1 MSNWYVQTGKDSDI
15 VISSRIRL
23 ARNIKGIPFTTKCKP
38 EDLEKVINIMN
49 NEVNSLGYGLKLFRM
64 DKIDNVTKLSL
75 IEKHLIS
82 PEFVA
87 KTENSITQNLK
98 AILLN
103 DDENICI
110 MVNKEDH
117 LRIQVFSA
125 GLDLENL
132 KNLIVEID
140 EKIDEACHYSCDRKY
155 GYLTTCPTHVGTGMK
170 VSVMVHLPAL
180 TITGNINKVLQI
192 VNSFGMNIRGL
203 YGEGTQSLGNIYQI
217 SNNQSLGLTEDEIVK
232 NLNIITSKI
241 IEQERLARKNLTKE
255 PLELEDR
262 ICRSYG
268 ILTNAR
274 KLTSEECLKLW
285 SDVKL
290 GMDLGIIEG
299 LTDLKV
305 NKIRINSQSGNLQK
319 YLGNNLN
326 AYERDIERPKIIKQI
341 ILEN

>member
-87 KTENSITQNLK
+87 KTEKSITQNLK

-140 EKIDEACHYSCDRKY
+140 EKIDEACHYACDRKY
-155 GYLTTCPTHVGTGMK
+155 GYLTTCPTNVGTGMK
-170 VSVMVHLPAL
+170 ASVMVHLPAL

>member
-38 EDLEKVINIMN
+38 EDLEKVINFMN

-155 GYLTTCPTHVGTGMK
+155 GYLTTCPTNVGTGMK

>member
-155 GYLTTCPTHVGTGMK
+155 GYLTTCPTNVGTGMK

-241 IEQERLARKNLTKE
+241 IDQERLARKNLTKE

>member
-87 KTENSITQNLK
+87 KTEKSITQNLK

-140 EKIDEACHYSCDRKY
+140 EKIDEACHYACDRKY
-155 GYLTTCPTHVGTGMK
+155 GYLTTCPTNVGTGMK
-170 VSVMVHLPAL
+170 ASVMVHLPAL

-319 YLGNNLN
+319 YLENNLN

>member
-1 MSNWYVQTGKDSDI
+1 
-15 VISSRIRL
+15 
-23 ARNIKGIPFTTKCKP
+23 
-38 EDLEKVINIMN
+38 
-49 NEVNSLGYGLKLFRM
+49 M

-155 GYLTTCPTHVGTGMK
+155 GYLTTCPTNVGTGMK

>member
-23 ARNIKGIPFTTKCKP
+23 ARNIKGIPFITKCKQ
-38 EDLEKVINIMN
+38 EDLKNVIEIIN
-49 NEVNSLGYGLKLFRM
+49 NVVNNLGYGLKLFKM
-64 DKIDNVTKLSL
+64 DKIDNITKLSL
-75 IEKHLIS
+75 VEKHLIS
-82 PEFVA
+82 PEFVS
-87 KTENSITQNLK
+87 KTENSVTQNLK

-103 DDENICI
+103 EDENICI
-110 MVNKEDH
+110 MINEEDH

-140 EKIDEACHYSCDRKY
+140 EKIDEVCHYSCSDKY
-155 GYLTTCPTHVGTGMK
+155 GYLTACPTNVGTGMRA
-170 VSVMVHLPAL
+170 SVMVHLPAL
-180 TITGNINKVLQI
+180 TMTGNINKVLQI

-203 YGEGTQSLGNIYQI
+203 YGEGTQSVGNVYQI

-232 NLNIITSKI
+232 NLNAITSKI
-241 IEQERLARKNLTKE
+241 IEQERLARKNLTKDS
-255 PLELEDR
+255 LELEDR

-305 NKIRINSQSGNLQK
+305 NKIQIYSQSGNLQK
-319 YLGNNLN
+319 YLGNQLN
-326 AYERDIERPKIIKQI
+326 AYERDIERPKLIKKIIA
-341 ILEN
+341 EN

>member
-1 MSNWYVQTGKDSDI
+1 MSNWYVQTGLDSDI

-155 GYLTTCPTHVGTGMK
+155 GYLTTCPTNVGTGMK

>member
-1 MSNWYVQTGKDSDI
+1 M
-15 VISSRIRL
+15 
-23 ARNIKGIPFTTKCKP
+23 
-38 EDLEKVINIMN
+38 
-49 NEVNSLGYGLKLFRM
+49 
-64 DKIDNVTKLSL
+64 
-75 IEKHLIS
+75 
-82 PEFVA
+82 
-87 KTENSITQNLK
+87 
-98 AILLN
+98 
-103 DDENICI
+103 
-110 MVNKEDH
+110 
-117 LRIQVFSA
+117 
-125 GLDLENL
+125 ENL

-155 GYLTTCPTHVGTGMK
+155 GYLTTCPTNVGTGMK

-305 NKIRINSQSGNLQK
+305 NKIRKNSQSGNLQK

>member
-49 NEVNSLGYGLKLFRM
+49 NEVNSLRYGLKLFRM

-155 GYLTTCPTHVGTGMK
+155 GYLTTCPTNVGTGMK

>member
-1 MSNWYVQTGKDSDI
+1 M
-15 VISSRIRL
+15 
-23 ARNIKGIPFTTKCKP
+23 
-38 EDLEKVINIMN
+38 
-49 NEVNSLGYGLKLFRM
+49 
-64 DKIDNVTKLSL
+64 
-75 IEKHLIS
+75 
-82 PEFVA
+82 
-87 KTENSITQNLK
+87 
-98 AILLN
+98 
-103 DDENICI
+103 
-110 MVNKEDH
+110 
-117 LRIQVFSA
+117 
-125 GLDLENL
+125 ENL

-155 GYLTTCPTHVGTGMK
+155 GYLTTCPTNVGTGMK

>member
-82 PEFVA
+82 PEFVT

-140 EKIDEACHYSCDRKY
+140 EKIDEACHYACDKKY
-155 GYLTTCPTHVGTGMK
+155 GYLTTCPTNVGTGMRA
-170 VSVMVHLPAL
+170 SVMVHLPAL

-326 AYERDIERPKIIKQI
+326 AYEREIERPKVIKQI
-341 ILEN
+341 ISEN

>member
-87 KTENSITQNLK
+87 KTEKSITQNLK

-140 EKIDEACHYSCDRKY
+140 EKIDEACHCACDRKY
-155 GYLTTCPTHVGTGMK
+155 GYLTTCPTNVGTGMK
-170 VSVMVHLPAL
+170 ASVMVHLPAL

>member
-155 GYLTTCPTHVGTGMK
+155 GYLTTCPTNVGTGMK

-319 YLGNNLN
+319 YLVNNLN

>member
-155 GYLTTCPTHVGTGMK
+155 GYLTTCPTNVGTGMK

-274 KLTSEECLKLW
+274 KLTSGECLKLW

>member
-49 NEVNSLGYGLKLFRM
+49 NEVNSLEYGLKLFRM

-140 EKIDEACHYSCDRKY
+140 EKIDEACHYACDRKY
-155 GYLTTCPTHVGTGMK
+155 GYLTTCPTNVGTGMK
-170 VSVMVHLPAL
+170 ASVMVHLPAL

>member
-87 KTENSITQNLK
+87 KTEKSITQNLK

-140 EKIDEACHYSCDRKY
+140 EKIDEACHYACDRKY
-155 GYLTTCPTHVGTGMK
+155 GYLTTCPTNVGTGMK
-170 VSVMVHLPAL
+170 ASVMVHLPAL

-192 VNSFGMNIRGL
+192 VSSFGMNIRGL

>member
-1 MSNWYVQTGKDSDI
+1 
-15 VISSRIRL
+15 
-23 ARNIKGIPFTTKCKP
+23 
-38 EDLEKVINIMN
+38 
-49 NEVNSLGYGLKLFRM
+49 M

-155 GYLTTCPTHVGTGMK
+155 GYLTTCPTNVGTGMK

-180 TITGNINKVLQI
+180 TINKVLQI

>member
-49 NEVNSLGYGLKLFRM
+49 NEVNSLRYGLKLFRM

-82 PEFVA
+82 PEFVT

-140 EKIDEACHYSCDRKY
+140 EKIDEACHYACDRKY
-155 GYLTTCPTHVGTGMK
+155 GYLTTCPTNVGTGMK
-170 VSVMVHLPAL
+170 ASVMVHLPAL

>member
-155 GYLTTCPTHVGTGMK
+155 GYLTTCPTNVGTGMK

-255 PLELEDR
+255 PL
-262 ICRSYG
+262 
-268 ILTNAR
+268 
-274 KLTSEECLKLW
+274 
-285 SDVKL
+285 
-290 GMDLGIIEG
+290 
-299 LTDLKV
+299 
-305 NKIRINSQSGNLQK
+305 
-319 YLGNNLN
+319 
-326 AYERDIERPKIIKQI
+326 
-341 ILEN
+341 

>member
-155 GYLTTCPTHVGTGMK
+155 GYLTTCPTNVGTGMK

-217 SNNQSLGLTEDEIVK
+217 SNNQSVGLTEDEIVK

>member
-140 EKIDEACHYSCDRKY
+140 EKIDEACHYSCARKY
-155 GYLTTCPTHVGTGMK
+155 GYLTTCPTNVGTGMK